1 MKDELLFLLEKYDF
15 VSGETLAEKLGVS
28 RAAIWKQIESLR
40 RLGYEVESIRNKG
53 YRLISKPDVPYS
65 MEIVRNLDTKVIGRK
80 LYYFKKLPSTN
91 LFARELIDQKVN
103 NGSVVVADVQTHGRG
118 RKDRTWFSPTGGL
131 WFSVIIYPD
140 IPPRK
145 SMMLTMAASLG
156 VVDGIK
162 TITGIVPI
170 IKWPNDVI
178 IKGKK
183 VCGILTEIDAEIDR
197 INFAIVGIGLNV
209 NNTLPIDF
217 SKYAT
222 TLRQERGSKVSRVQL
237 LRSILKSF
245 DEQYEKLARGKYDDI
260 RKNWL
265 SFSQIIGK
273 HVRVHEGSIRLEG
286 IVDDVDE
293 DGSLILKNDDGIHR
307 VLSGHVEVLL

>member
-1 MKDELLFLLEKYDF
+1 MKDELLSLLEKYDF

-53 YRLISKPDVPYS
+53 YRLLLKPDIPYS
-65 MEIVRNLDTKVIGRK
+65 MEIVRNLDTKVIGRE
-80 LYYFKKLPSTN
+80 LHYFKKLPSTN
-91 LFARELIDQKVN
+91 LFARELVDRTVS

-118 RKDRTWFSPTGGL
+118 RKDRIWFSPTGGL

-162 TITGIVPI
+162 TITGIVPR

-183 VCGILTEIDAEIDR
+183 VCGILTEIDAEMDR

-209 NNTLPIDF
+209 NNTLPTDF
-217 SKYAT
+217 GKYAT
-222 TLRQERGSKVSRVQL
+222 TLRQECDGKVSRVQL

-273 HVRVHEGSIRLEG
+273 QVRVDDGATRIEG
-286 IVDDVDE
+286 IVKDVDE
-293 DGSLILKNDDGIHR
+293 DGSLILKTDGKIHR
-307 VLSGHVEVLL
+307 VLSGDVEVLL

>member
-1 MKDELLFLLEKYDF
+1 MNDELLFLLEKYDF
-15 VSGETLAEKLGVS
+15 VSGETLAEKLKVS

-91 LFARELIDQKVN
+91 LFARELIDQKVS

-162 TITGIVPI
+162 TIASIVPR
-170 IKWPNDVI
+170 IKWPNDVL

-209 NNTLPIDF
+209 NNTLPTDF

-222 TLRQERGSKVSRVQL
+222 TLRQECGSKVSRVQL

-273 HVRVHEGSIRLEG
+273 HVRVHEGSISLEG

-307 VLSGHVEVLL
+307 VLSGDVEVLL

>member
-1 MKDELLFLLEKYDF
+1 MNDELLFLLEKYDF
-15 VSGETLAEKLGVS
+15 VSGETLAEKLKVS

-91 LFARELIDQKVN
+91 LFARELIDQKVS

-131 WFSVIIYPD
+131 WFSVIVYPD

-156 VVDGIK
+156 VVDAIK
-162 TITGIVPI
+162 TITGIVPR
-170 IKWPNDVI
+170 IKWPNDVL
-178 IKGKK
+178 IKGRK

-209 NNTLPIDF
+209 NNTLPTDF
-217 SKYAT
+217 GKYAT
-222 TLRQERGSKVSRVQL
+222 TLRQECGSKVSRVQL

-273 HVRVHEGSIRLEG
+273 HVRVHEGSISLEG

-293 DGSLILKNDDGIHR
+293 DGSLILKNDSGTHR
-307 VLSGHVEVLL
+307 VLSGDVEVLL

>member
-1 MKDELLFLLEKYDF
+1 MKDEILSLLEKYDF
-15 VSGETLAEKLGVS
+15 VSGETLAEALGVS
-28 RAAIWKQIESLR
+28 RAAIWKQIEYLR

-91 LFARELIDQKVN
+91 LFARELVDQKVS

-131 WFSVIIYPD
+131 WFSVIVYPD

-156 VVDGIK
+156 VADAIK
-162 TITGIVPI
+162 TITGIVPL
-170 IKWPNDVI
+170 IKWPNDVLI
-178 IKGKK
+178 NEKK

-197 INFAIVGIGLNV
+197 VNFAIVGIGLNA
-209 NNTLPIDF
+209 NNKLPTDF
-217 SKYAT
+217 NKYAT
-222 TLRQERGSKVSRVQL
+222 TLRQERGSKVSRVQI

-245 DEQYEKLARGKYDDI
+245 DEQYEKLVRGKYDEI

-265 SFSQIIGK
+265 SSSQIIGK
-273 HVRVHEGSIRLEG
+273 HVCVQEGSIRLEG
-286 IVDDVDE
+286 IVNDIDE
-293 DGSLILKNDDGIHR
+293 DGSLILKSDSGIHR
-307 VLSGHVEVLL
+307 VLSGDVEVLK